1 MFKIDIFHL
10 TYPVSETKVGP
21 IRVITPTMKL
31 HETWKNTNL
40 KLQQHSTL
48 QQNNDSRKKS
58 NKVKMDTQKIVGKYL
73 FIYFD
78 IYILQTLDY
87 MYGDIRISINFI
99 FVSPN
104 RSRWKLKT
112 WKFDLFLSDVK
123 VENFSANIFVTRN
136 LLNYRKPFIKLPWR
150 RMFYHFI
157 SLLTKWEL
165 RL

>member
-58 NKVKMDTQKIVGKYL
+58 NKVKMDTLKIVGKYL
-73 FIYFD
+73 FMYFD
-78 IYILQTLDY
+78 ILCV
-87 MYGDIRISINFI
+87 NFPPD
-99 FVSPN
+99 S
-104 RSRWKLKT
+104 
-112 WKFDLFLSDVK
+112 
-123 VENFSANIFVTRN
+123 
-136 LLNYRKPFIKLPWR
+136 
-150 RMFYHFI
+150 
-157 SLLTKWEL
+157 
-165 RL
+165 